1 MGETEGAET
10 IESEDRTIESA
21 QYKQHK
27 EKKMIDDKETESQGP
42 MEV

>member
-1 MGETEGAET
+1 MEETEGAET

-27 EKKMIDDKETESQGP
+27 EKND
-42 MEV
+42 